1 MLIRGAEHITQVVK
15 GEVLDAKL
23 VFNASGAI
31 AFSGKRQHRDE
42 KADGISYEDDYKGNA
57 LAAMVRCHEIEVR
70 YHRDFRDAQVA
81 SMVGHLLQHPAL
93 EQLSPAR
100 VTYQGRVVLE
110 QPGWQANPASP

>member
-1 MLIRGAEHITQVVK
+1 MLIRGAEYITQVAT
-15 GEVLDAKL
+15 GQVLDAKL

-31 AFSGKRQHRDE
+31 ALSGKRQHRDE

-57 LAAMVRCHEIEVR
+57 LAAMLRRHEIEVR

-81 SMVGHLLQHPAL
+81 TIIAILLQEPPFHLL
-93 EQLSPAR
+93 SPIR

-110 QPGWQANPASP
+110 EPGWRDKPT